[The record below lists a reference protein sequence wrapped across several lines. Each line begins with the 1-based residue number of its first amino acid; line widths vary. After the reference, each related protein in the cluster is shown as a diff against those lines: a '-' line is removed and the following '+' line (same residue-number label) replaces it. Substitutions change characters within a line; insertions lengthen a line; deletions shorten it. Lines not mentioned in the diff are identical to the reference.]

1 MYICTMQKEDNA
13 PPPKRPRLVT
23 MSELEVE
30 ELREKV
36 RTQER
41 EIFTLK
47 IFGERSKNAEEVNTN
62 MEKEKKKIEEQ
73 KRNMR
78 EQKVKLEEEKKN
90 MPSLPD
96 GASRER
102 TSPCL

>member
-1 MYICTMQKEDNA
+1 MQKEDNA

-23 MSELEVE
+23 ISELEVE

-36 RTQER
+36 RRQER

-47 IFGERSKNAEEVNTN
+47 IFGERRENVEEVNIN

-73 KRNMR
+73 KRNMK
-78 EQKVKLEEEKKN
+78 EQKVEMEEEKKN
-90 MPSLPD
+90 MEAEKKMLKEKID
-96 GASRER
+96 
-102 TSPCL
+102 